1 MSAGRK
7 ISLQKLEA
15 ILEETEYSL
24 RYAKGNFKS
33 GYCVIKDQKQ
43 VVVNAFAPKDAR
55 EGILTEII
63 RGLDLDASLLS
74 ATAQQTFKA
83 LQANPATEE

>member
-1 MSAGRK
+1 MSVPRK
-7 ISLQKLEA
+7 VSLQKLEA
-15 ILEETEYSL
+15 VLEETDYSL

-55 EGILTEII
+55 EGILSEII
-63 RGLDLDASLLS
+63 RGLEFDETQLS
-74 ATAQQTFKA
+74 PAA
-83 LQANPATEE
+83 LQTIKAVRSQDIDG